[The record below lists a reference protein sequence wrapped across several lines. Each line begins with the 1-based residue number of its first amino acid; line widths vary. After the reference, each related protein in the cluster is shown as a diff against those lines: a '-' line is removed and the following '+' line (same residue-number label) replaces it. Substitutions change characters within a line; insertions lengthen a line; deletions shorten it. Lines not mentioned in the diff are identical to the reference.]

1 MIKKKII
8 GCLLIA
14 VLAGPLSAQ
23 QPTKLKP
30 VRIAD
35 SLSAKELAE
44 RNPVLLRKELDS
56 LLKANQP
63 VIPVDIPKEA
73 EPQPAPLPVN
83 LLLTV
88 AGAIILLLLVQLL
101 LSYRQ
106 NKWLRALIPAGAD
119 AKSTAPEIVSG
130 KNGKKGNTHAA
141 EEKGESLQAMISRLT
156 KENEGLQSII
166 TEHNGISKE
175 YDQLCSILQ
184 HSYKIK
190 QYPGN
195 DGTLQ
200 SAAAVKAVVATEKA
214 LAEQAYEKFLKPLLQ
229 LADANKNQPAKM
241 SAEDKAKLVDL
252 LLSLSLL
259 YIEYLYLRVSELSVG
274 GTIVERLNNLSTGQN
289 LKEDRLRKLNRESG
303 SRALVLR
310 LALDQLAIQQLSY
323 PVFEETN
330 LNKG

>member
-1 MIKKKII
+1 MKKKII

>member
-1 MIKKKII
+1 
-8 GCLLIA
+8 
-14 VLAGPLSAQ
+14 
-23 QPTKLKP
+23 
-30 VRIAD
+30 
-35 SLSAKELAE
+35 
-44 RNPVLLRKELDS
+44 
-56 LLKANQP
+56 
-63 VIPVDIPKEA
+63 
-73 EPQPAPLPVN
+73 
-83 LLLTV
+83 
-88 AGAIILLLLVQLL
+88 
-101 LSYRQ
+101 
-106 NKWLRALIPAGAD
+106 
-119 AKSTAPEIVSG
+119 
-130 KNGKKGNTHAA
+130 
-141 EEKGESLQAMISRLT
+141 MISRLT

>member
-1 MIKKKII
+1 MKKKII

-141 EEKGESLQAMISRLT
+141 EEKGESLQTMISRLT

>member
-1 MIKKKII
+1 MKKKII

-141 EEKGESLQAMISRLT
+141 EEKGESLQTMISRLT

-330 LNKG
+330 LNRG

>member
-1 MIKKKII
+1 M

-14 VLAGPLSAQ
+14 VLAGPLAAQ
-23 QPTKLKP
+23 QPPKFKP

-35 SLSAKELAE
+35 SLTAKELAE

-56 LLKANQP
+56 LVKANQP
-63 VIPVDIPKEA
+63 VIPVDIPRET

-119 AKSTAPEIVSG
+119 PASANEIVAA
-130 KNGKKGNTHAA
+130 KNGKKGNTHSA
-141 EEKGESLQAMISRLT
+141 EEKGEGLQTMISRLT

-166 TEHNGISKE
+166 NEHNGISKE

-195 DGTLQ
+195 DGTLK

-241 SAEDKAKLVDL
+241 PAEDKAKLVDL

>member
-1 MIKKKII
+1 MKKKII

-166 TEHNGISKE
+166 TEHNGI
-175 YDQLCSILQ
+175 
-184 HSYKIK
+184 
-190 QYPGN
+190 
-195 DGTLQ
+195 
-200 SAAAVKAVVATEKA
+200 
-214 LAEQAYEKFLKPLLQ
+214 
-229 LADANKNQPAKM
+229 
-241 SAEDKAKLVDL
+241 
-252 LLSLSLL
+252 
-259 YIEYLYLRVSELSVG
+259 IEI
-274 GTIVERLNNLSTGQN
+274 TLNNHPHFTHSVD
-289 LKEDRLRKLNRESG
+289 E
-303 SRALVLR
+303 
-310 LALDQLAIQQLSY
+310 
-323 PVFEETN
+323 
-330 LNKG
+330 

>member
-1 MIKKKII
+1 MKKKII

-130 KNGKKGNTHAA
+130 KNGKKGNTHAT
-141 EEKGESLQAMISRLT
+141 EEKGESLQTMISRLT